1 MNRKAHW
8 EAVYTTKDVGTVSWY
23 QAEPAQSLQL
33 LEAAGAT
40 PESVIIDVGDG
51 DSVRVDRLVER
62 GFRQLT
68 VLDLSGAA
76 LSRARARLGAQAA
89 TVRWVEADITRA
101 ELLRDAYDVWH
112 DRAVFHSLTDADD
125 RARYMATA
133 SVVVR
138 RGGTR
143 IIATFA
149 PDGPLRC
156 SGLEVARYS
165 PESIAQEF
173 AEAFTLQHGFAHS
186 HTTPTGAEQ
195 RFSFAVL
202 RRR

>member
-1 MNRKAHW
+1 MNRKEHW

-40 PESVIIDVGDG
+40 PESVIIDVGGG
-51 DSVRVDRLVER
+51 DSVLVDRLVER

-76 LSRARARLGAQAA
+76 LSRARARLGEQAA

-101 ELLRDAYDVWH
+101 ELPRDAYDVWH
-112 DRAVFHSLTDADD
+112 DRAVFHFLTDADD
-125 RARYMATA
+125 RARYVATA
-133 SVVVR
+133 SAVVR
-138 RGGTR
+138 RGGTL

-186 HTTPTGAEQ
+186 HTTPTGA
-195 RFSFAVL
+195 
-202 RRR
+202 